1 MKKSSDFNLKILEE
15 ATNGLKE
22 ENLLNKD
29 FIFITFEGYTFQQN
43 SEEIMTIKKKIFKD
57 EICLK
62 ILKKH

>member
-29 FIFITFEGYTFQQN
+29 FI
-43 SEEIMTIKKKIFKD
+43 
-57 EICLK
+57 L
-62 ILKKH
+62 